1 MAPTR
6 STWPSLTPDA
16 FAGLGRPDDDEDNQ
30 RDESERDR
38 SSHYSLLIR
47 LRQSASA
54 DNPP

>member
-38 SSHYSLLIR
+38 SSHYSLPFDITC
-47 LRQSASA
+47 
-54 DNPP
+54 